1 MSRSSIRL
9 SALVGALL
17 LLAGAAR
24 AAVTRVEN
32 LAFPFKTPITA
43 AGSYETAR
51 IGEDFVLSGTIS
63 GNVSIAAD
71 RFCRVTLAEGLAM
84 TGTLSI
90 TGDAA
95 LWADGGSIAA
105 TATNAVSCTG
115 TLILCGD
122 GTATYS
128 GGGSK
133 LGVISAATV
142 LVEGGTHEITIS
154 FAKKNGYGVYVSG
167 EYDQL
172 AGTVKIVSTASV
184 KHVGVSGPK
193 KTTCT
198 VEGGILDISL
208 AGEKACG
215 INMDKATCK
224 TVLSGGLLKLALSGN
239 GAKGIKSDGSFQ
251 MTGGTLDATISGG
264 YVEELLEYEDDD
276 GVAWNYYVTLT
287 SSTKTSGGTQ
297 TCNTTS
303 LINSGT
309 YAVYDPSK
317 AYAVKVGTLAVSGGF
332 VRIRCT
338 GECAR
343 GMGADNMALSGGTF
357 DISVAGGP
365 TDVYVESLV
374 DADDLTSNNFSTVTT
389 CLDSG
394 GAACLKTSGTGSLL
408 SITGGTFL
416 LSATGNAGKLINAAG
431 ALVIGETNAVTL
443 PTDAAFSPDIQGTTT
458 GSKVYCTAVKQKYY
472 GSLATASATTNL
484 PECAVASENLV
495 SVSGQ
500 DDDADYSNPKGVKGQ
515 TGVTVNGGR
524 LRVYTAND
532 GGEGLESKAD
542 MAINGGV
549 IELECADDCINT
561 ASNLLVNGGYVYAG
575 SSGNDAID
583 SNADIAING
592 GVIYAFTLSSPEE
605 AIDVNSGY
613 TIAINGGYVFGIGN
627 SQSGRE
633 GTLSGSQGRYQG
645 QWSLG
650 TSETYLKAAG
660 TDIVG
665 KIPAAQSSA
674 SGYLFCSVPG
684 MTDSSAPSS
693 TSAPSSGDTGFHG
706 LYIPLSSATET
717 YSASY
722 TTADSLWFNTEAAL
736 SATSASLV
744 FSPDGGT
751 TWKSVDM
758 SVNGEWASSTGRW
771 WHVEIPAA
779 DLQAGTF
786 EYCICIRD
794 ASGNEVWDNNSGSNY
809 SLTITANN

>member
-1 MSRSSIRL
+1 MISRPSRDRGRLKKEAEHEEEICVEEASQRSFDDRAGDRACTSLVHAGRKSSGI
-9 SALVGALL
+9 GCK
-17 LLAGAAR
+17 
-24 AAVTRVEN
+24 
-32 LAFPFKTPITA
+32 FKRSHSDQQYGGT
-43 AGSYETAR
+43 
-51 IGEDFVLSGTIS
+51 LSGTDQGYEQIYGS
-63 GNVSIAAD
+63 PIIV
-71 RFCRVTLAEGLAM
+71 
-84 TGTLSI
+84 
-90 TGDAA
+90 
-95 LWADGGSIAA
+95 DGGS
-105 TATNAVSCTG
+105 V
-115 TLILCGD
+115 
-122 GTATYS
+122 
-128 GGGSK
+128 
-133 LGVISAATV
+133 V
-142 LVEGGTHEITIS
+142 
-154 FAKKNGYGVYVSG
+154 
-167 EYDQL
+167 
-172 AGTVKIVSTASV
+172 
-184 KHVGVSGPK
+184 
-193 KTTCT
+193 
-198 VEGGILDISL
+198 
-208 AGEKACG
+208 
-215 INMDKATCK
+215 
-224 TVLSGGLLKLALSGN
+224 
-239 GAKGIKSDGSFQ
+239 
-251 MTGGTLDATISGG
+251 
-264 YVEELLEYEDDD
+264 
-276 GVAWNYYVTLT
+276 
-287 SSTKTSGGTQ
+287 
-297 TCNTTS
+297 
-303 LINSGT
+303 
-309 YAVYDPSK
+309 
-317 AYAVKVGTLAVSGGF
+317 
-332 VRIRCT
+332 
-338 GECAR
+338 
-343 GMGADNMALSGGTF
+343 
-357 DISVAGGP
+357 
-365 TDVYVESLV
+365 
-374 DADDLTSNNFSTVTT
+374 
-389 CLDSG
+389 
-394 GAACLKTSGTGSLL
+394 
-408 SITGGTFL
+408 
-416 LSATGNAGKLINAAG
+416 
-431 ALVIGETNAVTL
+431 
-443 PTDAAFSPDIQGTTT
+443 
-458 GSKVYCTAVKQKYY
+458 
-472 GSLATASATTNL
+472 
-484 PECAVASENLV
+484 
-495 SVSGQ
+495 
-500 DDDADYSNPKGVKGQ
+500 
-515 TGVTVNGGR
+515 
-524 LRVYTAND
+524 
-532 GGEGLESKAD
+532 
-542 MAINGGV
+542 INGGV